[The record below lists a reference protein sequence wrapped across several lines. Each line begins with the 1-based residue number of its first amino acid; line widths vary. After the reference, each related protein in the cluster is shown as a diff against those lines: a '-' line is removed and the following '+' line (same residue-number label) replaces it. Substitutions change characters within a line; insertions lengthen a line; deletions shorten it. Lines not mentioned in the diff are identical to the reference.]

1 MTTHQK
7 TWKLAEIIFT
17 SPYVF
22 AAIMLLFATVVITQ
36 GIEDRN
42 NHFTEIAHAEEL
54 DGCGHP
60 GWAGGISPNCDDTG
74 FIFEE
79 TTEYTTYNKKDA
91 QEAENSPYV
100 SSSRV
105 IQAKV
110 TGYNTVEAQT
120 DSTPCISASG
130 NNICGREDVAAC
142 PRDIDLGTEIEID
155 GKKYICLDRLAK
167 KYDARFDI
175 SCDKDMDC
183 PFEITGI
190 KNVTILR

>member
-7 TWKLAEIIFT
+7 IEKIIEILFT
-17 SPYVF
+17 SPYVV
-22 AAIMLLFATVVITQ
+22 AAILLLLFTTVATQ
-36 GIEDRN
+36 AYEDKAN
-42 NHFTEIAHAEEL
+42 YLTEIAHAEEL

-79 TTEYTTYNKKDA
+79 TTEYTTYT
-91 QEAENSPYV
+91 ENNRETGKYETI
-100 SSSRV
+100 R
-105 IQAKV
+105 AMV
-110 TGYNTVEAQT
+110 TGYNTLEAQT

-130 NNICGREDVAAC
+130 NNICGRKDVAAC
-142 PRDIDLGTEIEID
+142 PRHIELGTKIEID
-155 GKKYICLDRLAK
+155 GNIYECLDRLSK
-167 KYDARFDI
+167 KYDDRFDI

-190 KNVTILR
+190 KNVTIIK